1 MALTPNFTVSQSSGT
16 PNIITAS
23 DTSTG
28 SDVAITQRRIF
39 LLKADGTYLVPT
51 GTTTNYIQWAWAN
64 STIALNVLTKD
75 TALAITV
82 QWLDINN
89 TVLYTKTIS
98 FGFTAYNETFY
109 YSLTQGEVPIVT
121 PTMINTNYYQNKM
134 QLRVFIDSG
143 NQAIS
148 FASDIYSAQ
157 VAYDNATYLVTNA
170 NFNF

>member
-16 PNIITAS
+16 PNIITAVDAS
-23 DTSTG
+23 SG
-28 SDVAITQRRIF
+28 SDSNITQRRIF

-109 YSLTQGEVPIVT
+109 YGLTQGEVPIVT

-143 NQAIS
+143 NQSIS
-148 FASDIYSAQ
+148 FASDIYSAK

>member
-16 PNIITAS
+16 PNIITAVDAS
-23 DTSTG
+23 SG
-28 SDVAITQRRIF
+28 SDSNITQRRIF

-109 YSLTQGEVPIVT
+109 YGLTQGEVPIVT

-143 NQAIS
+143 NQSIS